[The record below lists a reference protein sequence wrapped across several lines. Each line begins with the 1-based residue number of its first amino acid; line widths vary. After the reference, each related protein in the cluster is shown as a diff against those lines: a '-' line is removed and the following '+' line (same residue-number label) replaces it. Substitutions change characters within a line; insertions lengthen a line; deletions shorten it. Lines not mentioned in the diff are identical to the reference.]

1 MLYYLVI
8 LMFEK
13 NKKKEDSVM
22 KKVIMIILIII
33 AIMLFYILGIN
44 FYVKYNTKDKIVE
57 ISDLNEMQFDAIVVL
72 GAKVYD
78 DGRLSLM
85 LQDRL
90 NKTIEVFNNNI
101 TNTILVS
108 GDSENNEYDE
118 TTAMKNYLVKNGVN
132 EENVEVDIYGLST
145 YDSIYRMKEVFK
157 YKKVLIITQE
167 YHLYR
172 SLYIA
177 DSLGIKTYGV
187 SADGEDYF
195 GQTIREIREIL
206 ARNKDF
212 IMTKFDIKSKYIN

>member
-101 TNTILVS
+101 TKLLDKI
-108 GDSENNEYDE
+108 
-118 TTAMKNYLVKNGVN
+118 VK
-132 EENVEVDIYGLST
+132 
-145 YDSIYRMKEVFK
+145 
-157 YKKVLIITQE
+157 
-167 YHLYR
+167 
-172 SLYIA
+172 
-177 DSLGIKTYGV
+177 
-187 SADGEDYF
+187 
-195 GQTIREIREIL
+195 
-206 ARNKDF
+206 
-212 IMTKFDIKSKYIN
+212 